1 MPFYFLQFNDEKQI
15 MSTEYFYRFI
25 RTEAN
30 GQHSSELIKAIEFY
44 TESQCTINPMT
55 GNPMNG
61 DFTENPSVIRLK
73 QRDLTPQLLFGM
85 TNQIGCLGVYEYFGY
100 LKRVLARIPIN
111 TKSLIENNVQLLTDQ
126 QVEQGSGIS
135 KFLMATFENQI
146 LTIPDQEV
154 EVLSNDGWVDKKNAQ
169 LVHQRDI
176 KDIRPKDY
184 ISLIKR
190 FV

>member
-1 MPFYFLQFNDEKQI
+1 MN
-15 MSTEYFYRFI
+15 TEFFYRFI

-30 GQHSSELIKAIEFY
+30 DQHSPELTKEIEFY
-44 TESQCTINPMT
+44 TESQCTIDPST

-61 DFTENPSVIRLK
+61 DFTENPSVARLK
-73 QRDLTPQLLFGM
+73 QDGLTPQLLFGM
-85 TNQIGCLGVYEYFGY
+85 TNQIGCLGIYEYFGC

-111 TKSLIENNVQLLTDQ
+111 TKVLVENNVQLLADQ

-135 KFLMATFENQI
+135 KFLMASFDDQI
-146 LTIPDQEV
+146 LAIPDQEV
-154 EVLSNDGWVDKKNAQ
+154 QVLSKYGWVDKKDAQ
-169 LVHQRDI
+169 IVHQRDI
-176 KDIRPKDY
+176 NGIRPKDY